1 MKLATITDLEDLR
14 EGWDSVAERPTQ
26 SSTQSPTQSVP
37 GRDGRST
44 LGEQQALPF
53 EPKAARVYRGEV
65 KAMGEHDTEPMII
78 EVLGRGM
85 ARIDDQA
92 SDLDAA
98 QLAA

>member
-1 MKLATITDLEDLR
+1 
-14 EGWDSVAERPTQ
+14 
-26 SSTQSPTQSVP
+26 
-37 GRDGRST
+37 
-44 LGEQQALPF
+44 
-53 EPKAARVYRGEV
+53 
-65 KAMGEHDTEPMII
+65 MGEHDTEPMII